1 MQKSLSLIIIVI
13 LISCEKQ
20 FVRYPTSSIVKS
32 TKRTGTTKR
41 RSSCCAYNCNSYR
54 YFNEKK
60 RLYSTQR
67 HLFYFVGLVAF
78 FILIYCWDFLSFMR
92 FVDLYNLASK
102 MSFLKKIVG
111 SFFN

>member
-1 MQKSLSLIIIVI
+1 MQLILLFHEKSSSVI
-13 LISCEKQ
+13 QRHLLLKVVS
-20 FVRYPTSSIVKS
+20 
-32 TKRTGTTKR
+32 
-41 RSSCCAYNCNSYR
+41 AYNCNSYS